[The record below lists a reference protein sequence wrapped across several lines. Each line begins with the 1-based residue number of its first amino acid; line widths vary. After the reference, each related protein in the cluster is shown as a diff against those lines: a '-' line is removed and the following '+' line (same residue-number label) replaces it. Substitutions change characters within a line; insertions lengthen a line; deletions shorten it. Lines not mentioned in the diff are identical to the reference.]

1 MGTVGKVNDII
12 CDNISKIDDILK
24 ANANKLDDNF
34 FCPAGP
40 TPTPTP
46 TPTVTPTPTPTPTAT
61 PTPTPCPPYC
71 CYAEL
76 CYDDRDCS
84 AACQCN
90 DVRGLYLHIPCADL
104 DCSLE
109 FADGIYNDDACTEPA
124 DKGYYSNGSD
134 CWYWDSDNLT
144 LTYQGGC

>member
-1 MGTVGKVNDII
+1 MGTVTKLNNIL
-12 CDNISKIDDILK
+12 CANISKVDSILK
-24 ANANKLDDNF
+24 ANASKWDGNT
-34 FCPAGP
+34 FCPSGP
-40 TPTPTP
+40 
-46 TPTVTPTPTPTPTAT
+46 TPTPTPTPTAT

-90 DVRGLYLHIPCADL
+90 DVRGLYLHIPCTDL
-104 DCSLE
+104 DCTLE